1 MSRRAIDMNRMPAI
15 VNPFTVFNVQTQH
28 WPSRYSIMTVALCWS
43 TSCTGVNFQSF
54 NYLFSI
60 NFGQKRKWLL
70 NKSHKHLLSVLW
82 WLLALCY
89 SKLPDSQW
97 YVWNSYEGGH
107 CVQLTWQVFFCFFF
121 FFPHLTIHP
130 PFLATRHIFF
140 MHVKED
146 LHNGHL
152 RMGSEQAE
160 ELSALLAQA
169 EFGDYNQNT
178 AQYWYSELCGEEPST
193 ASVNR

>member
-1 MSRRAIDMNRMPAI
+1 
-15 VNPFTVFNVQTQH
+15 
-28 WPSRYSIMTVALCWS
+28 
-43 TSCTGVNFQSF
+43 
-54 NYLFSI
+54 
-60 NFGQKRKWLL
+60 
-70 NKSHKHLLSVLW
+70 
-82 WLLALCY
+82 
-89 SKLPDSQW
+89 
-97 YVWNSYEGGH
+97 
-107 CVQLTWQVFFCFFF
+107 
-121 FFPHLTIHP
+121 
-130 PFLATRHIFF
+130 

-193 ASVNR
+193 TTINRYSTLQGIQLFG

>member
-1 MSRRAIDMNRMPAI
+1 MIFVFVHSD
-15 VNPFTVFNVQTQH
+15 FTSDQ
-28 WPSRYSIMTVALCWS
+28 C
-43 TSCTGVNFQSF
+43 SF
-54 NYLFSI
+54 LF
-60 NFGQKRKWLL
+60 
-70 NKSHKHLLSVLW
+70 LS
-82 WLLALCY
+82 A
-89 SKLPDSQW
+89 
-97 YVWNSYEGGH
+97 
-107 CVQLTWQVFFCFFF
+107 
-121 FFPHLTIHP
+121 
-130 PFLATRHIFF
+130 RHVFF

-193 ASVNR
+193 ATIDR

>member
-1 MSRRAIDMNRMPAI
+1 MS
-15 VNPFTVFNVQTQH
+15 
-28 WPSRYSIMTVALCWS
+28 
-43 TSCTGVNFQSF
+43 
-54 NYLFSI
+54 
-60 NFGQKRKWLL
+60 
-70 NKSHKHLLSVLW
+70 
-82 WLLALCY
+82 
-89 SKLPDSQW
+89 
-97 YVWNSYEGGH
+97 
-107 CVQLTWQVFFCFFF
+107 
-121 FFPHLTIHP
+121 
-130 PFLATRHIFF
+130 TRHIFF

-193 ASVNR
+193 ATIDRYGKLSPGDQRRGKRLRWEAPKMF

>member
-1 MSRRAIDMNRMPAI
+1 MRTLKI
-15 VNPFTVFNVQTQH
+15 VLSDHCP
-28 WPSRYSIMTVALCWS
+28 
-43 TSCTGVNFQSF
+43 
-54 NYLFSI
+54 LF
-60 NFGQKRKWLL
+60 
-70 NKSHKHLLSVLW
+70 LLS
-82 WLLALCY
+82 
-89 SKLPDSQW
+89 
-97 YVWNSYEGGH
+97 
-107 CVQLTWQVFFCFFF
+107 
-121 FFPHLTIHP
+121 
-130 PFLATRHIFF
+130 TRHIFF

-193 ASVNR
+193 ATIDRYDKPSPACQRSRNGYAVHMF